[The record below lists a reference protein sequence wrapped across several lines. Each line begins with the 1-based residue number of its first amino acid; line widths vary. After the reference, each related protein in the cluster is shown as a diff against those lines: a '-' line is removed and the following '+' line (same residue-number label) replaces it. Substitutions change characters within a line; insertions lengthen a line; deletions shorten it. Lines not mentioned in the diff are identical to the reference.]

1 VEFYLYHPDRLYKKL
16 GSKEEHKQAEANMA
30 DLGISHTHADQYG
43 SARSKKPATA
53 RSRIHL
59 AVNAALVVAA
69 FVFLAAMVCGII
81 G

>member
-1 VEFYLYHPDRLYKKL
+1 
-16 GSKEEHKQAEANMA
+16 MA
-30 DLGISHTHADQYG
+30 DLGISHIHADQYG

-69 FVFLAAMVCGII
+69 FVFLAAVVCGII